1 MQVCKQC
8 GKGYFT
14 DQPLCP
20 ECTNR
25 YNEVYNRSN
34 LTDNFK
40 GKRRSTGYR
49 KNRSIVLVISFTLS
63 ILFLLY
69 FIASLGAVISNQTD
83 SASALAAGIMSF
95 LLLPFLIL
103 MFVGII
109 MHLIGLITL
118 KRGFVLT
125 AGILYIISGVFNLI
139 FIIPISIISI
149 FTFVA
154 YAQLDN

>member
-49 KNRSIVLVISFTLS
+49 KKPFNCVSDFVYFVNSVFA
-63 ILFLLY
+63 LLY
-69 FIASLGAVISNQTD
+69 C
-83 SASALAAGIMSF
+83 
-95 LLLPFLIL
+95 
-103 MFVGII
+103 
-109 MHLIGLITL
+109 
-118 KRGFVLT
+118 
-125 AGILYIISGVFNLI
+125 
-139 FIIPISIISI
+139 
-149 FTFVA
+149 
-154 YAQLDN
+154 

>member
-69 FIASLGAVISNQTD
+69 FIASLGAVIAGGKMNLQMHGKEFFQT
-83 SASALAAGIMSF
+83 SVS
-95 LLLPFLIL
+95 
-103 MFVGII
+103 
-109 MHLIGLITL
+109 
-118 KRGFVLT
+118 
-125 AGILYIISGVFNLI
+125 
-139 FIIPISIISI
+139 
-149 FTFVA
+149 TFF
-154 YAQLDN
+154 